1 MPRRV
6 RTFVS
11 TATTKELGVV
21 LDSHNAVA
29 RQAFAKSQLLETLS
43 ASTAKAQK
51 LVDFQ
56 ATVSQKQ
63 DEEKGM
69 LEAQSLIMISVIPFS
84 SLTRSSMMTTLLL

>member
-1 MPRRV
+1 M
-6 RTFVS
+6 S

-56 ATVSQKQ
+56 QQ
-63 DEEKGM
+63 
-69 LEAQSLIMISVIPFS
+69 LEALKQGHEA
-84 SLTRSSMMTTLLL
+84 